1 MRPMHSIQG
10 TLAAG
15 FRDVADRTL
24 RIPMFDRVREIYA
37 YRELLST
44 LIVRDLKL
52 RYKNSVLGFLWSLVN
67 PMLLMLVFTIVFT
80 VMIPNLAV
88 PKFPV
93 FVMAAV
99 LPWNFFNTAVMSS
112 IQSVSTSGHL
122 IKKVYFPLEVL
133 PLSVVLSNFV
143 NFLLAFI
150 VLFAMILLFRVPI
163 TAAIFYLP
171 LIMVVHVSF
180 TAGVSFVLGTLN
192 VFYRDTGVIMEVLMQ
207 AWFFLTPVF
216 YPLEMLPES
225 ALVMGAELP
234 VRRLLYILNPM
245 ASIIASYRSVL
256 YGSTVGTPPHAP
268 AWDFMLRTAVTSL
281 LMLALGMW
289 VFARY
294 RNRFAE
300 EV

>member
-1 MRPMHSIQG
+1 MLLGQSLR
-10 TLAAG
+10 LRAA
-15 FRDVADRTL
+15 
-24 RIPMFDRVREIYA
+24 RIPMIDRICEIYA
-37 YRELLST
+37 YRDLLGN
-44 LIVRDLKL
+44 LVARDLKL
-52 RYKNSVLGFLWSLVN
+52 RYKNSVLGFMWSLVN

-80 VMIPNLAV
+80 VMIPNLSV

-99 LPWNFFNTAVMSS
+99 LPWNLFSTAVMGA

-133 PLSVVLSNFV
+133 PLSVVLSNFA
-143 NFLLAFI
+143 NFLLAFL
-150 VLFAMILLFRVPI
+150 VMFGMILLFGVPVRGVI
-163 TAAIFYLP
+163 LLLP
-171 LIMVVHVSF
+171 LIILIHFCF
-180 TAGVSFVLGTLN
+180 TCGVSFVLATLN

-216 YPLEMLPES
+216 YPLEMLPE
-225 ALVMGAELP
+225 AAIVMGIELP

-245 ASIIASYRSVL
+245 ASIIASYRSIL

-268 AWDFMLRTAVTSL
+268 AWDFLLRTAVTSFVT
-281 LMLALGMW
+281 LAIGMW